1 MVPLLFAVL
10 TTNDVLYSCQMYQ
23 KKPHAGYFTPH
34 YIDDSKTLSAFW
46 GLFTQKYPSMGC
58 KIITHTLCAKSKHD
72 IVIRILQLEMNYF
85 GTQLTILN
93 LRTQEAQQSPNLIFL
108 KFSYSYI
115 LGKLI
120 VLLANN
126 LSQNQKA

>member
-1 MVPLLFAVL
+1 
-10 TTNDVLYSCQMYQ
+10 
-23 KKPHAGYFTPH
+23 
-34 YIDDSKTLSAFW
+34 
-46 GLFTQKYPSMGC
+46 
-58 KIITHTLCAKSKHD
+58 
-72 IVIRILQLEMNYF
+72 MNYF
-85 GTQLTILN
+85 GTQLTLLK
-93 LRTQEAQQSPNLIFL
+93 LRTQQAQQSSNLIFL